1 MSSPFQVTHISHIYI
16 KVYVSEQLS
25 FLTHFFTFTKI
36 EAVCNSQKSEVST
49 VMIWCC
55 ALTKAHHW
63 VIMSCCF
70 WVPPKDEPNFSL
82 WLYEMR
88 GKMYYVC
95 VSECVCLYAFV
106 HVCVGGWVGARGSCW
121 SVQPRENYGPPEG
134 DERGQQGTGDSQSL
148 PDLLTPTHKQQI
160 YTHTHK
166 EREREGER
174 LIMGLSAMS
183 HLNRGGCPHHK
194 A

>member
-36 EAVCNSQKSEVST
+36 EAVHNSQKSEVST

-70 WVPPKDEPNFSL
+70 WVPPKRRTQFFTLTL
-82 WLYEMR
+82 WDAREDVLCL
-88 GKMYYVC
+88 C
-95 VSECVCLYAFV
+95 VWMCLPLCLCACVC
-106 HVCVGGWVGARGSCW
+106 GWVGGCAWQLLISPAKRELWPSRGGWERPTRDRWLPVS
-121 SVQPRENYGPPEG
+121 PRSP
-134 DERGQQGTGDSQSL
+134 
-148 PDLLTPTHKQQI
+148 
-160 YTHTHK
+160 YTHT
-166 EREREGER
+166 
-174 LIMGLSAMS
+174 
-183 HLNRGGCPHHK
+183 
-194 A
+194 